1 MLEMFTR
8 TYIDTSEFPH
18 KVKMDTLKKGEWV
31 YEVRLVKEPLQ
42 VGDLVSTEPVE
53 KLQIVKRRVDDTF
66 TFGELKRLGKTIF
79 LTEEE
84 AEECFEETRKELGW

>member
-8 TYIDTSEFPH
+8 TYIDTSKFPH

-42 VGDLVSTEPVE
+42 DGDLVSVEPIE
-53 KLQIVKRRVDDTF
+53 KL
-66 TFGELKRLGKTIF
+66 
-79 LTEEE
+79 
-84 AEECFEETRKELGW
+84 

>member
-8 TYIDTSEFPH
+8 TYIDESEFPH
-18 KVKMDTLKKGEWV
+18 KVKTSILKEGEYV
-31 YEVRLVKEPLQ
+31 YEVRIVRERIY
-42 VGDLVSTEPVE
+42 D
-53 KLQIVKRRVDDTF
+53 KLQIVRRRVNDTF

-84 AEECFEETRKELGW
+84 ADECFEETRKELGW

>member
-1 MLEMFTR
+1 MVTMFTR
-8 TYIDTSEFPH
+8 TYIDENEFPRR
-18 KVKMDTLKKGEWV
+18 VKMDTLKEGEYI
-31 YEVRLVKEPLQ
+31 YEVRIVRERLY
-42 VGDLVSTEPVE
+42 D

>member
-1 MLEMFTR
+1 MVTMFTR
-8 TYIDTSEFPH
+8 TYIDENEFPQKF
-18 KVKMDTLKKGEWV
+18 KVDSLKEGEYV
-31 YEVRLVKEPLQ
+31 YEVRIVRERLY
-42 VGDLVSTEPVE
+42 D
-53 KLQIVKRRVDDTF
+53 KLQIIKRRVNDTF

>member
-8 TYIDTSEFPH
+8 TYIDENEFPQKF
-18 KVKMDTLKKGEWV
+18 KVDSLKEGEYV
-31 YEVRLVKEPLQ
+31 YEVRVARERHCVRLQLVKRQ
-42 VGDLVSTEPVE
+42 VN
-53 KLQIVKRRVDDTF
+53 DTF

-84 AEECFEETRKELGW
+84 ADKCYEETRKELGR

>member
-1 MLEMFTR
+1 MVTMFTR
-8 TYIDTSEFPH
+8 TYIDENEFPRR
-18 KVKMDTLKKGEWV
+18 VKMDTLKEGEYV
-31 YEVRLVKEPLQ
+31 YEVRIARERLC
-42 VGDLVSTEPVE
+42 DR
-53 KLQIVKRRVDDTF
+53 LQIVRRRVNDTF